1 MRDYYG
7 RHYPG
12 QFHGL
17 STAIMS
23 HGRGQEDSIILAERI
38 ADEKY
43 QEHYKTCSMMERFTR
58 RVYKAL
64 ETEYTHHPERRADI
78 TPHLVYWAK
87 RLRHFQGRDW
97 EVTCFED

>member
-7 RHYPG
+7 RHYAG

-23 HGRGQEDSIILAERI
+23 HGRGQEDAIILAERI

-64 ETEYTHHPERRADI
+64 ETEYTHHPERRSSI

-97 EVTCFED
+97 EVNCFED